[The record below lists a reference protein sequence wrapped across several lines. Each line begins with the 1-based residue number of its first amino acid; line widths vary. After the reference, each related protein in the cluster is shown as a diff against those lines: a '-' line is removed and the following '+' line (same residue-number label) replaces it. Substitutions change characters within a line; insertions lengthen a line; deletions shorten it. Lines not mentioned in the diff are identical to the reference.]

1 MEPFIQ
7 YLQTKNHSAAT
18 QRAYLRNVNEFLNW
32 YANDPLNCTKKD
44 MVTFLDYLQTKDCSS
59 KTKSLFIISLNHYF
73 NFLASP
79 LGGGMEGANP
89 TALLKIRGTKKKTL
103 YRLYTP
109 EELAQLFDNYYHFY
123 IQGFDDTNIPGN
135 MKQRS
140 GLSKY
145 RNYIMLG
152 FAVHQGLTA
161 KELHRLCLTG
171 IDLIKAVVNVKA
183 AHRTGARTLPLQ
195 ASQIGA
201 LMHYLQNIRPQ
212 LLQSGIDNEQTLF
225 IPFYDEGNTQKNT
238 VTLYGCLQNFGQH
251 LKAIDKNFVNLK
263 QIRASVITHWLK
275 LHGLRKTQHLAGHRY
290 ISSTESYLANN
301 LAGLTDDI
309 LKYNPF

>member
-1 MEPFIQ
+1 MEKFIQ
-7 YLQTKNHSAAT
+7 HLQSKNHSVRT
-18 QRAYLRNVNEFLNW
+18 QQTYLRNVNDFLKW
-32 YANDPLNCTKKD
+32 FEKDPLNCTKKD
-44 MVTFLDYLQTKDCSS
+44 IVNFLDYLHTKDCSS

-73 NFLASP
+73 NFLQLP
-79 LGGGMEGANP
+79 TNP

-103 YRLYTP
+103 YRIYTP
-109 EELAQLFDNYYHFY
+109 EELTQLFDNYYHFY
-123 IQGFDDTNIPGN
+123 IQGFDDSKIPDN

-140 GLSKY
+140 LLSKY

-161 KELHRLCLTG
+161 KELHRLCIND

-183 AHRTGARTLPLQ
+183 AHKTNARTLPLH

-201 LMHYLQNIRPQ
+201 LMHYIQSIRPQ
-212 LLQSGIDNEQTLF
+212 FLQGNEQTLF

-238 VTLYGCLQNFGQH
+238 ATLYGCLQNFTNH
-251 LKAIDKNFVNLK
+251 IKAIDKNFVNLK

-290 ISSTESYLANN
+290 ISSTENYLANN

>member
-1 MEPFIQ
+1 MNFTD
-7 YLQTKNHSAAT
+7 YLQSKNHSVRT
-18 QRAYLRNVNEFLNW
+18 QQTYLRNVNDFLKW
-32 YANDPLNCTKKD
+32 YDNDPLNCTKKD
-44 MVTFLDYLQTKDCSS
+44 VLNFLDYLHTKECSS
-59 KTKSLFIISLNHYF
+59 KTKSLFVISLNHYF
-73 NFLASP
+73 TFLQLP
-79 LGGGMEGANP
+79 TNP

-103 YRLYTP
+103 YRIYTP
-109 EELAQLFDNYYHFY
+109 EELEKLFDNYYHFY
-123 IQGFDDTNIPGN
+123 IQGFDDSKIPDN

-140 GLSKY
+140 LLSKY

-161 KELHRLCLTG
+161 KELHRLQVND
-171 IDLIKAVVNVKA
+171 IDFLKAVLNVQA
-183 AHRTGARTLPLQ
+183 AHKTNARTLPLH

-201 LMHYLQNIRPQ
+201 LMHYIHNIRTQ
-212 LLQSGIDNEQTLF
+212 FLQSNEQTLF

-238 VTLYGCLQNFGQH
+238 ATLYGCLQNFTNH
-251 LKAIDKNFVNLK
+251 IKAIDKNFVNLK

-275 LHGLRKTQHLAGHRY
+275 LHGLRKTQWLAGHRY
-290 ISSTESYLANN
+290 ISSTENYLANN

>member
-1 MEPFIQ
+1 MNFTD
-7 YLQTKNHSAAT
+7 YLQSKNHSVRT
-18 QRAYLRNVNEFLNW
+18 QQTYLRNVNDFLKW
-32 YANDPLNCTKKD
+32 YDNDPLNCTKKD
-44 MVTFLDYLQTKDCSS
+44 VLNFLDYLQTKECSS
-59 KTKSLFIISLNHYF
+59 KTKSLFVISLNHYF
-73 NFLASP
+73 TFLQLP
-79 LGGGMEGANP
+79 TNP
-89 TALLKIRGTKKKTL
+89 TALLKIRGTKKKML
-103 YRLYTP
+103 YRIYTT
-109 EELAQLFDNYYHFY
+109 EELEKLFDNYYHFY
-123 IQGFDDTNIPGN
+123 IQGFDDSNIPDN

-140 GLSKY
+140 LLSKY

-161 KELHRLCLTG
+161 KELHRLCITD

-183 AHRTGARTLPLQ
+183 AHKTNARTLPLQ

-201 LMHYLQNIRPQ
+201 LMHYMQTIRTQFLQ
-212 LLQSGIDNEQTLF
+212 GNEQTLF
-225 IPFYDEGNTQKNT
+225 IPFYDEGSTQKNT
-238 VTLYGCLQNFGQH
+238 ATLYGCLQNFTNH
-251 LKAIDKNFVNLK
+251 IKAIDKNFVNLK

-290 ISSTESYLANN
+290 ISSTENYLANN

>member
-1 MEPFIQ
+1 MEKFIE
-7 YLQTKNHSAAT
+7 YLQSKNHSAKT
-18 QRAYLRNVNEFLNW
+18 QQTYLRNIEAFLKWYNNE
-32 YANDPLNCTKKD
+32 PLNCTKKD
-44 MVTFLDYLQTKDCSS
+44 VVTFLDYLQTKECSS

-73 NFLASP
+73 TFLQVEP
-79 LGGGMEGANP
+79 NP
-89 TALLKIRGTKKKTL
+89 TALLKIRGTKKKML
-103 YRLYTP
+103 YRIYTT
-109 EELAQLFDNYYHFY
+109 EELENLFDNYYHFY
-123 IQGFDDTNIPGN
+123 IQGFDDTNIPDN

-140 GLSKY
+140 VLSKY

-161 KELHRLCLTG
+161 KELHRLCITD

-183 AHRTGARTLPLQ
+183 AHKTNARTLPLQ
-195 ASQIGA
+195 APQIGA
-201 LMHYLQNIRPQ
+201 LMHYIHNIRTQ
-212 LLQSGIDNEQTLF
+212 FLQSNEQTLF
-225 IPFYDEGNTQKNT
+225 TPFYDKGNTKKNT
-238 VTLYGCLQNFGQH
+238 ATLYGCLQNFTNH
-251 LKAIDKNFVNLK
+251 IKAIDKNFVNLK